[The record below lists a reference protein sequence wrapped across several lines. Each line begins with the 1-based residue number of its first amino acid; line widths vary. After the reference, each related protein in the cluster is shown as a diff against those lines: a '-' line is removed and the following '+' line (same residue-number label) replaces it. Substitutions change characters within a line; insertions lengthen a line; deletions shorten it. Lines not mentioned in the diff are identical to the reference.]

1 MRLRPSRPAY
11 TLLEVLLA
19 TAIGALLLLGLY
31 SALNITMRNAQAGRD
46 KVEQA
51 TLARSLLLRLANDVA
66 SNLEASAPS
75 QSGSGSG
82 SGGGGSGA
90 GSGQSGQTN
99 ASSSSGSGSSS
110 TSGSPVSGLSGTV
123 VFNMGVQGDST
134 HLFLFSSRVPRE
146 LDPSWQ
152 GDTVPTVSDLRRIT
166 YWLSS
171 LGLARQEIK
180 LATSDD
186 AMNISTDL
194 PDDPA
199 LVVSEEVKSVQFQY
213 FDGTNWQDSWD
224 GTQPPASG
232 GNNPQGPPQLI
243 AITIGL
249 AVPGSDADSPEPKLK
264 TYRHVIPI
272 PTANGATQSQNGSTS
287 GSSTSTSP

>member
-1 MRLRPSRPAY
+1 MRLRPQRPAY

-19 TAIGALLLLGLY
+19 TAIGALLLLALY

-51 TLARSLLLRLANDVA
+51 TLARSLLLRLANDVT
-66 SNLEASAPS
+66 SNLRAAVPS
-75 QSGSGSG
+75 QSGGSSG
-82 SGGGGSGA
+82 SGGGGSGQ
-90 GSGQSGQTN
+90 GGQSN
-99 ASSSSGSGSSS
+99 SSQGGSSS
-110 TSGSPVSGLSGTV
+110 ASSTSSTVSGLGGTV
-123 VFNMGVQGDST
+123 AFNMGVQGDST

-186 AMNISTDL
+186 ALNLSTDL

-199 LVVSEEVKSVQFQY
+199 FVVAEEVKSLTFQY

-224 GTQPPASG
+224 GTQTPSSG

-249 AVPGSDADSPEPKLK
+249 MVPGSDAESAEPKL
-264 TYRHVIPI
+264 
-272 PTANGATQSQNGSTS
+272 
-287 GSSTSTSP
+287 

>member
-1 MRLRPSRPAY
+1 MRLRHHRPAY

-19 TAIGALLLLGLY
+19 TAIGALLLVALY

-46 KVEQA
+46 KVEQS

-66 SNLEASAPS
+66 SNLRPAVPN
-75 QSGSGSG
+75 QSGGSSG
-82 SGGGGSGA
+82 SGGGGG
-90 GSGQSGQTN
+90 GSGQAN
-99 ASSSSGSGSSS
+99 ASSSSGSGSS
-110 TSGSPVSGLSGTV
+110 TSGGAVSGLSGTIT
-123 VFNMGVQGDST
+123 FNMGVQGDST

-146 LDPSWQ
+146 MDGAWQ
-152 GDTVPTVSDLRRIT
+152 RDTVPTVSDLRRIT

-171 LGLARQEIK
+171 EGLSRQEIK

-186 AMNISTDL
+186 ALNLSTDL

-199 LVVSEEVKSVQFQY
+199 FVVAEEVKSLQFQY
-213 FDGTNWQDSWD
+213 FDGTSWQDSWD

-249 AVPGSDADSPEPKLK
+249 VVPGSSDDSAEAKLK
-264 TYRHVIPI
+264 TYRHIIAI

-287 GSSTSTSP
+287 GSSSTSP

>member
-1 MRLRPSRPAY
+1 MTMRLRPHRPAY

-19 TAIGALLLLGLY
+19 TAIGALLLVGLY
-31 SALNITMRNAQAGRD
+31 SALEITMRNAQAGRD

-51 TLARSLLLRLANDVA
+51 TLARSLLLRLANDVS
-66 SNLEASAPS
+66 SNLQAAVPS
-75 QSGSGSG
+75 KSGGSSGQ
-82 SGGGGSGA
+82 GGGSGQGGAA
-90 GSGQSGQTN
+90 GSTSSQ
-99 ASSSSGSGSSS
+99 SSSSATSS
-110 TSGSPVSGLSGTV
+110 TSGGSVSGLGGTV
-123 VFNMGVQGDST
+123 AFNMGVQGDST

-152 GDTVPTVSDLRRIT
+152 GDAVPTVSDLRRIT

-186 AMNISTDL
+186 AQNLSTDL

-199 LVVSEEVKSVQFQY
+199 LVVAEEVKSLTFQY

-224 GTQPPASG
+224 GTQTPASG

-249 AVPGSDADSPEPKLK
+249 AIPGSSDDSAEPKLK
-264 TYRHVIPI
+264 TYRHIIAI

-287 GSSTSTSP
+287 GSSTSP